1 MKYFEKLRELENAH
15 IDLECLNSVVKMID
29 PHIHDLPDVD
39 NSLTVVKNMLDLTN
53 ANIKDR
59 FAELWNEIRV
69 DSWPQDPNSDSNTDL
84 STDTIEYVEN
94 HLRFEHIV
102 QGLMKE

>member
-59 FAELWNEIRV
+59 FQELWNEIRD
-69 DSWPQDPNSDSNTDL
+69 DSWDESPSTNIEALQFVSD
-84 STDTIEYVEN
+84 
-94 HLRFEHIV
+94 HMRFDKII
-102 QGLMKE
+102 QGLIKE

>member
-1 MKYFEKLRELENAH
+1 MVMKYFEKLRELENAH

-29 PHIHDLPDVD
+29 PHAHDLPDVD

-59 FAELWNEIRV
+59 FQELWNEIRD
-69 DSWPQDPNSDSNTDL
+69 DSWSQDSGLDL
-84 STDTIEYVEN
+84 SKDTIQYVDD
-94 HLRFEHIV
+94 HLRFEQIV

>member
-59 FAELWNEIRV
+59 FAELWNEIRD
-69 DSWPQDPNSDSNTDL
+69 DSWNEAYNTPA
-84 STDTIEYVEN
+84 DTIQYVKD

>member
-59 FAELWNEIRV
+59 FQELWNEIRD
-69 DSWPQDPNSDSNTDL
+69 DSWVPDQCSEPDL
-84 STDTIEYVEN
+84 CMETIEYVN
-94 HLRFEHIV
+94 DHLRFEKIV
-102 QGLMKE
+102 QGLIKE